1 MIFFLEDKSKKF
13 SKKYKRSGDG
23 HRMNE
28 KKQKNIILK
37 NKHYLYEQ
45 SVQNVEF
52 ELGIIKRF
60 YRKYYK
66 KKAIFIKEDF
76 CGTMAL
82 SCAWVSNNKNH
93 KALAVDLDDKTL
105 SWGRKHNVLQL
116 TKEEQDRLQIIQANV
131 LDLVRPKV
139 EVILALN
146 FSYWVFTKPPEL
158 LNYFRKAYN
167 SLEKN
172 GLLILDAF
180 GGPAAERE
188 QEETRNHKGFKYIWE
203 HAYFYPL
210 TREIGCKIH
219 FDFKDGTR
227 IKNAFTYHWR
237 LWTPPEISDL
247 LLKAGFAKVDWYMEG
262 TDEKTGEGDG
272 IFSLAKRGENAETW
286 LAYAIAVK

>member
-167 SLEKN
+167 SLEKKWSTN
-172 GLLILDAF
+172 
-180 GGPAAERE
+180 
-188 QEETRNHKGFKYIWE
+188 T
-203 HAYFYPL
+203 
-210 TREIGCKIH
+210 GCLRGSRRRKRARGNT
-219 FDFKDGTR
+219 KSQ
-227 IKNAFTYHWR
+227 R
-237 LWTPPEISDL
+237 L
-247 LLKAGFAKVDWYMEG
+247 
-262 TDEKTGEGDG
+262 
-272 IFSLAKRGENAETW
+272 
-286 LAYAIAVK
+286 